1 VKRALLGLICI
12 SIVGWNSQ
20 ASAQAANGVWRCKT
34 ATGNLPI
41 GVLTITGANYRF
53 VVASN
58 SVWKPV
64 PRDPAN
70 GSGRFASAAN
80 LAPMTGPLKTQYE
93 IILGTQTTSGA
104 NTALHFSNSSGRFLT
119 CWPQNRTG

>member
-1 VKRALLGLICI
+1 V
-12 SIVGWNSQ
+12 
-20 ASAQAANGVWRCKT
+20 SAQANNGVWRCKT

-41 GVLTITGANYRF
+41 GILTITGANYRF

-58 SVWKPV
+58 NLWTPV

-70 GSGRFASAAN
+70 GSGRFASATN
-80 LAPMTGPLKTQYE
+80 LTPMTGPLKTQYE
-93 IILGTQTTSGA
+93 IILGVQTTSSS
-104 NTALHFSNSSGRFLT
+104 NTALHFSNSSGRFLS